1 MAPRFKQLLFQV
13 YADDNSANAFVGF
26 PYDLGE
32 EIFPFRDALRDEV
45 KELTSLR
52 HRTDISGPFE
62 KIDVRIRFFDNE
74 NSDLVNDFYS
84 KPEPGCFSWLFHTR
98 FYREYM
104 AERAK
109 LKPFIKVE
117 ISTSHDYPAIEVD
130 NTILTGDTIA
140 QLIEKVAH
148 DLNLDIV
155 RSKLPLSMASIL
167 MSNRSID
174 YQEKDV

>member
-1 MAPRFKQLLFQV
+1 MAPRFKQLLYQV
-13 YADDNSANAFVGF
+13 YVEDDSANAFIGF
-26 PYDLGE
+26 PVDPIE
-32 EIFPFRDALRDEV
+32 KITPFRDALRDRV
-45 KELTSLR
+45 TELTGLMQ
-52 HRTDISGPFE
+52 RTRIDGPYDE
-62 KIDVRIRFFDNE
+62 IDVRIMFFDKN
-74 NSDLVNDFYS
+74 NSDLVNNFYS
-84 KPEPGCFSWLFHTR
+84 KPEPGCLSWLFHTR
-98 FYREYM
+98 SYRKYM

-117 ISTSHDYPAIEVD
+117 ISTSHDYPAIEID
-130 NTILTGDTIA
+130 NTILTGDAIA

-155 RSKLPLSMASIL
+155 RSNLPLSMASIL